1 MAHVTPTLASVFR
14 DRSDSTS
21 WSKLKDSH
29 PLSQLR
35 SKFWGEKIEEEAKQW
50 RKCHSTVKVN
60 RTNDIGP
67 ECYGLD
73 LGIELKCSK
82 LWVRQDYIRIHDYC
96 SKRHAEGPSSATE
109 MARSVVITGQ
119 PGIGV
124 FPS

>member
-1 MAHVTPTLASVFR
+1 VIEVIRPRGLGSRTVIHFPSCDQNSGGKR
-14 DRSDSTS
+14 
-21 WSKLKDSH
+21 LKRK
-29 PLSQLR
+29 Q
-35 SKFWGEKIEEEAKQW
+35 KQW

-82 LWVRQDYIRIHDYC
+82 LWVRQDYIRIYDYC